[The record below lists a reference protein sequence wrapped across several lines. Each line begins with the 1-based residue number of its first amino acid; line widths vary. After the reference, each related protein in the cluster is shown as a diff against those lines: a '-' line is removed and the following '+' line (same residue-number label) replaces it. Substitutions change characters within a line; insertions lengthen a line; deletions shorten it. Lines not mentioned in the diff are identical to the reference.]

1 MLPFNLKYFSVPLL
15 QELTVYNLRYFMLK
29 NKKNPMFI
37 RVNRGFEFKGTI
49 NNKL

>member
-29 NKKNPMFI
+29 NKKNTMFI
-37 RVNRGFEFKGTI
+37 GVNGGFEFKTGTEQ
-49 NNKL
+49 